1 MKKTK
6 QIVCL
11 LSLFAATS
19 IFSSCDRHF
28 FTVLEIQNDTDAT
41 LYIELAGDNRA
52 SNTIYA
58 HHGSCLFENQETQE
72 NLVDKISRNCFDNA
86 IDEFNECVV
95 KLNDKDVQTLKI
107 WSKNDAKNS
116 SGKEFFDKS
125 SWTQQRNADTNIY
138 TFVIRQEDLN

>member
-6 QIVCL
+6 LIVCL
-11 LSLFAATS
+11 LSLFAVTS
-19 IFSSCDRHF
+19 IFNSCDRHF
-28 FTVLEIQNDTDAT
+28 FTVLEIQYVIDAT

-95 KLNDKDVQTLKI
+95 KLNDKDGQTLKI

-125 SWTQQRNADTNIY
+125 SWTQQRNADTHIY

>member
-41 LYIELAGDNRA
+41 LYIELAGDNCA

-58 HHGSCLFENQETQE
+58 HHVSCLFENQETRE
-72 NLVDKISRNCFDNA
+72 NFVDKISRNCFDNA

-95 KLNDKDVQTLKI
+95 KLNDKDGQTLKI

-125 SWTQQRNADTNIY
+125 SWTQQRNADTHIY